1 MKLTVICML
10 SRFSHVRLFAALWIV
25 ACQLLCPQGSPGK
38 NTGVD
43 WHFPFQVIFPT
54 QRLNPCLSCLLW
66 QAGSLPLAPPGE
78 PHLVQHNWTTTLSRV
93 TSQTNVKS
101 SSTAQVPES
110 SVRQKNEKH
119 SRKLQWRSGDQHHLK
134 VKVPKLISSLLYYTF
149 WDLFVCVYMSI
160 AGQMAFNDNPVHLTF
175 NIFVSLY
182 FCVKDKDPVNH
193 YVPPRHQR

>member
-1 MKLTVICML
+1 MHL
-10 SRFSHVRLFAALWIV
+10 
-25 ACQLLCPQGSPGK
+25 GSPVHSFRVILPPALYTWG
-38 NTGVD
+38 
-43 WHFPFQVIFPT
+43 HRSQVTVLMFTPPS
-54 QRLNPCLSCLLW
+54 PCTWAYTSIV
-66 QAGSLPLAPPGE
+66 SM
-78 PHLVQHNWTTTLSRV
+78 V
-93 TSQTNVKS
+93 TVES